1 MSQAESIYDTCL
13 AKLKKKY
20 SNIDPYLLMKIMYL
34 ERTAST
40 TMALDQKGELPNPP
54 PMLEV
59 EIKFKKGRDTSK
71 IIYDM
76 QSRGIPAMLHGD
88 EVFMKST
95 MTANDLCDL
104 ASNPDVEM
112 IHGNA
117 TPASF

>member
-1 MSQAESIYDTCL
+1 
-13 AKLKKKY
+13 
-20 SNIDPYLLMKIMYL
+20 MKIMYL

-40 TMALDQKGELPNPP
+40 TIALNQKGELPNMP
-54 PMLEV
+54 PMLEI
-59 EIKFKKGRDTSK
+59 EIKFKKGTDTSK
-71 IIYDM
+71 VIYDM

-95 MTANDLCDL
+95 MTASDLCDL

>member
-1 MSQAESIYDTCL
+1 MSKAETIYDTCL
-13 AKLKKKY
+13 TELKKNY
-20 SNIDPYLLMKIMYL
+20 ANIDLHLLMKIMYL
-34 ERTAST
+34 ERTASI
-40 TMALDQKGELPNPP
+40 TMALNQKGELPDSP
-54 PMLEV
+54 PMLEI
-59 EIKFKKGRDTSK
+59 EIKFKKGTDTSK

-76 QSRGIPAMLHGD
+76 QSRGIPAMLHED

>member
-1 MSQAESIYDTCL
+1 
-13 AKLKKKY
+13 
-20 SNIDPYLLMKIMYL
+20 MKIMYL

-59 EIKFKKGRDTSK
+59 EIKFKKGSDTSK

-88 EVFMKST
+88 DVFVKST
-95 MTANDLCDL
+95 MTASDLCDL
-104 ASNPDVEM
+104 ASNSDVEM
-112 IHGNA
+112 IRGTA

>member
-1 MSQAESIYDTCL
+1 
-13 AKLKKKY
+13 
-20 SNIDPYLLMKIMYL
+20 MKIMYL

-59 EIKFKKGRDTSK
+59 EIKFKKGSDTSK

-76 QSRGIPAMLHGD
+76 QSRGIPAMHHGK
-88 EVFMKST
+88 EIFMKST
-95 MTANDLCDL
+95 MSASDLCDL

-117 TPASF
+117 TPASW